1 MKQFLTY
8 NLIAFVAVLI
18 SRLIIVP
25 FDHVDIS
32 IGNYIWLPMGAAI
45 LAPLLFGFK
54 SLPGVVV
61 GYFLAT
67 FISKGGVWEA
77 IHIYSYLGK
86 LIDSVAPIAS
96 ILMMRFFHLSDF
108 FDSGKINYAHV
119 MFLVIL
125 ASLVATVAKVF
136 VYPMNGKIIPDPSL
150 FIQTYLMS
158 DILGGVVFIY
168 LIFKFFTPQL
178 IKNKLI

>member
-1 MKQFLTY
+1 M
-8 NLIAFVAVLI
+8 
-18 SRLIIVP
+18 IIVP

-32 IGNYIWLPMGAAI
+32 VGNYIWLPMGAAI

-54 SLPGVVV
+54 SFPGVLI
-61 GYFLAT
+61 GYVLAT
-67 FISKGGVWEA
+67 FITKGGTWEA

-86 LIDSVAPIAS
+86 LIDSLAPIVS
-96 ILMMRFFHLSDF
+96 ILMMRFFRLSDF

-119 MFLVIL
+119 MFLVVL
-125 ASLVATVAKVF
+125 ASLLATLAKVF
-136 VYPMNGKIIPDPSL
+136 VYPMNGKIIEDPVL
-150 FIQTYLMS
+150 FIQSYLFS

-168 LIFKFFTPQL
+168 VALKVFAPKL